1 MRVIEERPVSLALAE
16 RVGLQHQSPQAML
29 VRDGSAVWNA
39 SHHDIT
45 AAALQNAAGASG
57 Q

>member
-1 MRVIEERPVSLALAE
+1 MRVIEERPVALALAD
-16 RVGLQHQSPQAML
+16 RVGVQHQSPQAML
-29 VRDGSAVWNA
+29 VQGGAARWNT

-45 AAALQNAAGASG
+45 AAALQNAAVAAG